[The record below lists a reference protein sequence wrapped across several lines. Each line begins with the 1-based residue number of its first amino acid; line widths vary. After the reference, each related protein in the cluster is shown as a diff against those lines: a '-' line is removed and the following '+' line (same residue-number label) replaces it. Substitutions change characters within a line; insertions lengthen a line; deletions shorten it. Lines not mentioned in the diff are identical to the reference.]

1 MTTHRFPNVGVMAN
15 DMRTGLSISGN
26 YSINLYVTRTSKR
39 FKIFYDRRISP
50 RRIPDGQF
58 RGWITS
64 PRVVEIGFNYV
75 RLEDPSTHFLLR
87 FLNNAEAELFYT
99 NWYVNVR
106 RGPFYV
112 HHEPV
117 TPADFN
123 QIAYEN
129 LREFCNQLE
138 RGEHN
143 IVNRLMQ
150 TLNKTRKQ
158 LNTGVLVKLCN
169 NYLAGT
175 TSAGQKDLLLSWL
188 PVTSP
193 CLYFITL
200 ESTVIKPEL
209 ELYIHLLVLL
219 HLVELGKD
227 IRKGRFSQENAVA
240 CARNLI
246 ERVDHYDKRVP
257 DSFTAKAFFYLTLSA
272 ERMYTMKDL
281 PQPLNGRLRLA
292 TLRNQNLQLAA
303 KFVEKVSF
311 PESAH
316 DNDMAR
322 FYYYQGRI
330 KAMQLEYAD
339 AAQFFQ
345 LALRKAPQDAAIG
358 FKQNVQKWVVV
369 VSLLQG
375 EIPERSIFRLPIH
388 QVTLA
393 PYLKL
398 AQAVRF
404 GNIVEFNKVL
414 QDFSFTFTKDHTSTP
429 IVRLRHNV
437 IKTAIRQISITYSRI
452 YIRDIAKKLQLGSTT
467 EAEYV
472 VQKAIKEKTIDGCI
486 TYDDK
491 TPERYL
497 QSSESQDVY
506 RTTEPQFTFDTRI
519 RSCLELHNVAVKEME
534 FASEM
539 ADEDDEF

>member
-1 MTTHRFPNVGVMAN
+1 MTTEMEVDDQSAIEEKKSEEPK
-15 DMRTGLSISGN
+15 T
-26 YSINLYVTRTSKR
+26 
-39 FKIFYDRRISP
+39 P
-50 RRIPDGQF
+50 
-58 RGWITS
+58 
-64 PRVVEIGFNYV
+64 
-75 RLEDPSTHFLLR
+75 EDL
-87 FLNNAEAELFYT
+87 
-99 NWYVNVR
+99 
-106 RGPFYV
+106 
-112 HHEPV
+112 
-117 TPADFN
+117 N

-158 LNTGVLVKLCN
+158 LNAEVLVKLCN

-188 PVTSP
+188 PSP
-193 CLYFITL
+193 SSSFDTPM
-200 ESTVIKPEL
+200 EVDVKTKQAGAKQTVVKPEL

-227 IRKGRFSQENAVA
+227 SQENAVA

-246 ERVDHYDKRVP
+246 ERVDQYDKRVL
-257 DSFTAKAFFYLTLSA
+257 DIFTAKAFFYLTLLA
-272 ERMYTMKDL
+272 ERMNTIKDL
-281 PQPLNGRLRLA
+281 PQLLSGRLRLA
-292 TLRNQNLQLAA
+292 TLRNQNLQSAA

-316 DNDMAR
+316 NNDMAR

-414 QDFSFTFTKDHTSTP
+414 QDFSETFTKDHTSTL
-429 IVRLRHNV
+429 IVRLRQNV
-437 IKTAIRQISITYSRI
+437 IKTAIRQISMTYSRI

-472 VQKAIKEKTIDGCI
+472 VEKAIKEKTIDGCI
-486 TYDDK
+486 TYDRK
-491 TPERYL
+491 TQERYL

-519 RSCLELHNVAVKEME
+519 RSCLELHNVAVKALRYPSDQKNGDVESIEQQREREIMEME

>member
-1 MTTHRFPNVGVMAN
+1 MTSEMEV
-15 DMRTGLSISGN
+15 DDQ
-26 YSINLYVTRTSKR
+26 TSTEEK
-39 FKIFYDRRISP
+39 KLD
-50 RRIPDGQF
+50 
-58 RGWITS
+58 
-64 PRVVEIGFNYV
+64 
-75 RLEDPSTHFLLR
+75 
-87 FLNNAEAELFYT
+87 
-99 NWYVNVR
+99 
-106 RGPFYV
+106 
-112 HHEPV
+112 EPK
-117 TPADFN
+117 TPQDLN

-158 LNTGVLVKLCN
+158 LNAEVLVKLCN

-175 TSAGQKDLLLSWL
+175 TSAGQKDLLLSWV
-188 PVTSP
+188 PTPTSSGKP
-193 CLYFITL
+193 
-200 ESTVIKPEL
+200 TVIKPEL

-219 HLVELGKD
+219 YLVDLGKD
-227 IRKGRFSQENAVA
+227 SQENAVA

-246 ERVDHYDKRVP
+246 ERVDQYDKRIL
-257 DSFTAKAFFYLTLSA
+257 DIFLAKAFFYLTLLA
-272 ERMYTMKDL
+272 ERMNTIKDL
-281 PQPLNGRLRLA
+281 PQLLSGRLRLA
-292 TLRNQNLQLAA
+292 TLRNQVNTQATLIVCILRAYLITKNLQSAA

-316 DNDMAR
+316 NNDMAR

-388 QVTLA
+388 LVTLA

-414 QDFSFTFTKDHTSTP
+414 QDFSETFTKDHTSTL
-429 IVRLRHNV
+429 IVRLRQNV
-437 IKTAIRQISITYSRI
+437 IKTAIRQISMTYSRI

-472 VQKAIKEKTIDGCI
+472 VEKAIKEKTIDGCI
-486 TYDDK
+486 TYDRK
-491 TPERYL
+491 TQERYL

-519 RSCLELHNVAVKEME
+519 RSCLDMHNVAVKALRYPSDQKNGDVESIEQQREREIMEME